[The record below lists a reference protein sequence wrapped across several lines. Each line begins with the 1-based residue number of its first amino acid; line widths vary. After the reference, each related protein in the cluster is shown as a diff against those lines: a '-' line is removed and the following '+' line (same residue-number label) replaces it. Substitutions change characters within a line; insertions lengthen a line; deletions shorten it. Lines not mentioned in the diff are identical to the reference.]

1 MKELLMPHEFNV
13 EAGLVVFSRDGRPQF
28 GWLDLVTGE
37 YHAESDGRCI
47 TDAIGAIAFQS
58 DVMH

>member
-1 MKELLMPHEFNV
+1 MPHEFNV

-37 YHAESDGRCI
+37 YHAESDGSCI
-47 TDAIGAIAFQS
+47 PDAIGAIEFHS
-58 DVMH
+58 DVTH

>member
-1 MKELLMPHEFNV
+1 MPHEFNV
-13 EAGLVVFSRDGRPQF
+13 DAGLVVFSRDGRPQF

-37 YHAESDGRCI
+37 YHAESDGHRI
-47 TDAIGAIAFQS
+47 TDAIGAIEFQS